1 MRNKNQNVYTVGQ
14 VNSYIKNI
22 FDQDYMLRRIY
33 VSGEVS
39 NCKYHPSGHIYF
51 SLKDAEGTISCVM
64 FAGSRR
70 GLAFPMRDGDNVIV
84 GGSISVYE
92 RDGKYQIY
100 AKEITKE
107 GAGLLYEKY
116 LALKAELEEMGMF
129 APEYKQPIPAYV
141 KKIGVVTAPTGAAV
155 QDIKNIA
162 LRRNPFVQIILY
174 PALVQGEGAA
184 DSIVEGIRRLDALNL
199 DVLIVGRGGGSIED
213 LWAFNEEIVARAIF
227 DCITPVISAVGHE
240 TDVTIAD
247 YVADLRAPT
256 PSAAELAV
264 FDYRQFEA
272 ARLSYQAL
280 FNQAMERKTE
290 TARSR
295 AEQYRLRLKLH
306 DPQRN
311 LREQRQ
317 HLADME
323 ENLKRAMEQ
332 RLTGARRRLAL
343 LGGRLHGASPLS
355 KISNGYGFV
364 TDAEGKRLSSIS
376 QAVPGEKI
384 SLRISDGRIR
394 AQVIETIPYQKSL
407 DFRQESSD

>member
-1 MRNKNQNVYTVGQ
+1 MAQNVLSITQLTEYIRGRLDNDPFLGQ
-14 VNSYIKNI
+14 VAV
-22 FDQDYMLRRIY
+22 R
-33 VSGEVS
+33 GEIS
-39 NCKYHPSGHIYF
+39 NYKVYPSGHHYF
-51 SLKDAEGTISCVM
+51 TLKDEGAALKCVM
-64 FAGSRR
+64 FKGNAMRLRFRPDNGMKVIAM
-70 GLAFPMRDGDNVIV
+70 GKVTVYPRDGAYQLYCAAMAMDGVGDLYAAFEQLKKKLAAQGLFDPAHKKPLPKCPGTIGIV
-84 GGSISVYE
+84 TSS
-92 RDGKYQIY
+92 
-100 AKEITKE
+100 A
-107 GAGLLYEKY
+107 
-116 LALKAELEEMGMF
+116 
-129 APEYKQPIPAYV
+129 
-141 KKIGVVTAPTGAAV
+141 GAAV
-155 QDIKNIA
+155 HDM
-162 LRRNPFVQIILY
+162 LRILRKRY
-174 PALVQGEGAA
+174 PLTKVRLLPVRVQGAEAPGEIAA
-184 DSIVEGIRRLDALNL
+184 AIRYANRYRLADL
-199 DVLIVGRGGGSIED
+199 LIVGRGGGSIED

-256 PSAAELAV
+256 PSAAAELAV

-332 RLTGARRRLAL
+332 RLTGARHRLAL

-394 AQVIETIPYQKSL
+394 AQVIETIPYQKTL